1 MNKSFLTGLI
11 AGGLLVAG
19 TLLVSAALQPKSAEA
34 ADATV
39 TMDYIDPV
47 ASFGFTQ
54 AVSVAANGVK
64 TVQVSGQVAGGAN
77 HEEQT
82 EAVCRKILERLA
94 KAGATEFDVVK
105 LVVYIRDMDAE
116 AVQGVKAGKDKVFV
130 EANQP
135 AATWVGV
142 TNLVS
147 PNALVAIEAVAVVA
161 E

>member
-1 MNKSFLTGLI
+1 MSKSLWIGMAFGMALM
-11 AGGLLVAG
+11 AGVVGSWTMLWTDV
-19 TLLVSAALQPKSAEA
+19 VQAAEV
-34 ADATV
+34 TV
-39 TMDYIDPV
+39 TKEYIDPV

-54 AVSVAANGVK
+54 VVAVSANGVK

-94 KAGATEFDVVK
+94 KAGAEESDVVK
-105 LVVYIRDMDAE
+105 LVVYIRDMDAA
-116 AVQGVKAGKDKVFV
+116 AVQGVKAGKDKVFL
-130 EANQP
+130 EAHQP

-147 PNALVAIEAVAVVA
+147 PNALVEIEAVAVVA